1 MFDACLV
8 IPFYRHERAI
18 GAVLDEIRSLGLI
31 TFLVDDGSG
40 AQSRPVLDELAQR
53 ESSWLRV
60 LRHESN
66 QGKGAAVR
74 TGFEAALAARHTHAV
89 QIDADGQHE
98 AQDIPRMLALA
109 RRNPA
114 ALVTGTPVFDQSIPR
129 GRLYGRWV
137 THVWVW
143 IHTLSTSIRDSM
155 CGFRVYPLHASLEI
169 WRTQTVG
176 RRMDFDTEILV
187 RLYWAGTPVVG
198 MPTRVRYPADGVS
211 HFAMWKDN
219 VRISRMH
226 TRLFF
231 GMLRRLPRLLAR
243 KFVARDRVT
252 A

>member
-1 MFDACLV
+1 MFEPCVV

-18 GAVLDEIRSLGLI
+18 GAVLGEIRGLGLP

-40 AQSRPVLDELAQR
+40 AQSRPVLDALEQH

-60 LRHESN
+60 LRLDSN

-74 TGFEAALAARHTHAV
+74 AGFDAAAAARFSHAV

-98 AQDIPRMLALA
+98 VQDIPRLLALA
-109 RRNPA
+109 RRHPD

-137 THVWVW
+137 THIWVW

-155 CGFRVYPLHASLEI
+155 CGFRVYPLAASLEV

-176 RRMDFDTEILV
+176 RRMDFDTEIMV
-187 RLYWAGTPVVG
+187 RLYWAGTPVIG
-198 MPTRVRYPADGVS
+198 MPTQVRYPADGVS
-211 HFAMWKDN
+211 HFSMWKDN
-219 VRISRMH
+219 LRISRMH

-231 GMLRRLPRLLAR
+231 GMLWRLPRLLRR
-243 KFVARDRVT
+243 KFIVRDP
-252 A
+252 AAA